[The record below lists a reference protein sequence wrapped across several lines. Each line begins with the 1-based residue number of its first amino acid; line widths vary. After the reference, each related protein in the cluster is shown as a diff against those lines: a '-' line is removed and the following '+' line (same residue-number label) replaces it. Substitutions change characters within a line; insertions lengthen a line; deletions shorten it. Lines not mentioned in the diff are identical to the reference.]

1 MGMMDAFNPEDRVQ
15 IKISD
20 LYRLMKEGT
29 KAEFILNAVNCEVPY
44 SHIREMVSG
53 KNDELAAYK
62 DTGLT
67 PDKIKDIDTEY
78 QKICKELADLRK
90 QNEELTAVVDAYEQV
105 THCEEKPEDAPT
117 LTPPTDDEA
126 KGGDDQKG
134 RKRIDI
140 GKIMAL
146 KNAGWKIK
154 DIADEMHMEPQAV
167 SNAIWRY
174 NKQNESENNY

>member
-1 MGMMDAFNPEDRVQ
+1 M
-15 IKISD
+15 
-20 LYRLMKEGT
+20 RL
-29 KAEFILNAVNCEVPY
+29 
-44 SHIREMVSG
+44 R
-53 KNDELAAYK
+53 
-62 DTGLT
+62 
-67 PDKIKDIDTEY
+67 
-78 QKICKELADLRK
+78 
-90 QNEELTAVVDAYEQV
+90 
-105 THCEEKPEDAPT
+105 
-117 LTPPTDDEA
+117 
-126 KGGDDQKG
+126 GGDDQKG